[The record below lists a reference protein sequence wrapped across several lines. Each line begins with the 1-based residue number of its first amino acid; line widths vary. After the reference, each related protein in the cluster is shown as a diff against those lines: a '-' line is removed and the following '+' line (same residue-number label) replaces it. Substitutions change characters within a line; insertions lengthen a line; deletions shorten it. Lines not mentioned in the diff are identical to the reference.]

1 MSFRKRIPLAD
12 IDRPGRPPAVLSV
25 DRLTAGYGDMI
36 VLHDVSMQVGK
47 GEIVCVLGIN
57 GAGKSTLLKAI
68 VGVLPVMQGQVTLD
82 GQAVTNWPSE
92 RLARAGIGYVPQ
104 YGDVFDTL
112 TVGENL
118 EMGGYLLK
126 GPELARRMRAVHEH
140 FPALARMPDRAA
152 GKLSGGERKMV
163 GVGRALMVEPTLL
176 ILDEPTAGLSEPI
189 ARRLLSEDVRRLA
202 DRGCSILIVEQRAEA
217 ALAASDWGY
226 VMSGGQMRRDG
237 ATADLRSLGSVGAL
251 LLGER

>member
-1 MSFRKRIPLAD
+1 
-12 IDRPGRPPAVLSV
+12 
-25 DRLTAGYGDMI
+25 MI
-36 VLHDVSMQVGK
+36 VLRDLSIQVGR

-68 VGVLPVMQGQVTLD
+68 VGVLTAMQGEVILE
-82 GQAVTNWPSE
+82 GRNVTNWPSE

-112 TVGENL
+112 TVDENL

-126 GPELARRMRAVHEH
+126 GPELARQMKAVYEL
-140 FPALARMPDRAA
+140 FPLLAQMPNRVA

-176 ILDEPTAGLSEPI
+176 ILDEPTAGLSEVI
-189 ARRLLSEDVRRLA
+189 ARRLLSEDIRRLA

-226 VMSGGQMRRDG
+226 VMSAGQLRRDG
-237 ATADLRSLGSVGAL
+237 AAVDLRSLGNVGAL